1 MAVMRA
7 EAWIARTSRAMAGFV
22 LFLAFAAC
30 PATAQ
35 QLADPNVDVSVAK
48 PAYAKGA
55 GPLVL
60 IDAAHHN
67 FHTADGRFKPF
78 ADLLRND
85 GFKVE
90 ESKAAFTDP
99 ALARGK
105 VMVIA
110 NALNEANVEK
120 WELPTP
126 SAFTP
131 PEITALKKWVENGG
145 ALLLAAD
152 HMPCAGAAEELGKA
166 FGFGFVNGFAFHIP
180 PKAGDFFTK
189 EAGTLKDDAVTKG
202 ITAIESFTGSAFK
215 VPQGARPLMVFPAGY
230 QVLTPRVAWQFS
242 PSTPQVDAQGLAQ
255 GAVMNVGKGRI
266 AVFGEAGMFSA
277 QTGGQGADAA
287 KFGFNAP
294 EAPENKQFILN
305 VVHWLA
311 G

>member
-1 MAVMRA
+1 MRGA
-7 EAWIARTSRAMAGFV
+7 ARWAIP
-22 LFLAFAAC
+22 LLLALAA
-30 PATAQ
+30 PVQAQ
-35 QLADPNVDVSVAK
+35 QLADPNVDASVAK
-48 PAYAKGA
+48 PAYARGA

-60 IDAAHHN
+60 IDEAHHN

-90 ESKAAFTDP
+90 SSKVAFTDP
-99 ALARGK
+99 AVARGK

-110 NALNEANVEK
+110 NALNEANVDK

-131 PEITALKKWVENGG
+131 AEIAALKKWIEGGG

-152 HMPCAGAAEELGKA
+152 HMPNAGAAMDLGKA
-166 FGFGFVNGFAFHIP
+166 FGFEFINGFAFHLP

-189 EAGTLKDDAVTKG
+189 EAGTLKEDALTKG
-202 ITAIESFTGSAFK
+202 LSAIESFTGSAFK
-215 VPQGARPLMVFPAGY
+215 APQGARTLMVFPAGY

-277 QTGGQGADAA
+277 QTTGQGAEAT

-305 VVHWLA
+305 VVRWLA

>member
-1 MAVMRA
+1 MKRAVRWA
-7 EAWIARTSRAMAGFV
+7 VPV
-22 LFLAFAAC
+22 LLAALAA
-30 PATAQ
+30 PVQAQ
-35 QLADPNVDVSVAK
+35 QFAGSDVDVDVSVAK
-48 PAYAKGA
+48 PAYARGA

-60 IDAAHHN
+60 VDEAHHN
-67 FHTADGRFKPF
+67 LHTADGRFKPF

-90 ESKAAFTDP
+90 ASKAPFTDT
-99 ALARGK
+99 ASGRGK

-131 PEITALKKWVENGG
+131 GEITAFKRWVENGG

-152 HMPCAGAAEELGKA
+152 HMPYAGAAEELGKA
-166 FGFGFVNGFAFHIP
+166 FGFTFINGFAFHIP
-180 PKAGDFFTK
+180 PKPGDHFSRA
-189 EAGTLKDDAVTKG
+189 AGTLKDDPVTKG
-202 ITAIESFTGSAFK
+202 IEKVETFTGSAFRI
-215 VPQGARPLMVFPAGY
+215 PQAARPLLVFPRGY

-242 PSTPQVDAQGLAQ
+242 PSTPQVDAAGLAQ

-266 AVFGEAGMFSA
+266 AIFGEAGMFSA
-277 QTGGQGADAA
+277 QTAASQGAGAPA

-305 VVHWLA
+305 IMRWLA
-311 G
+311 AA